1 MEKYAMHN
9 VFFYKINMEKYA
21 MHNVFFNKNTYA
33 CITYNYMNSYSLL

>member
-21 MHNVFFNKNTYA
+21 MHNVFFNKNR
-33 CITYNYMNSYSLL
+33 LLDFKSN